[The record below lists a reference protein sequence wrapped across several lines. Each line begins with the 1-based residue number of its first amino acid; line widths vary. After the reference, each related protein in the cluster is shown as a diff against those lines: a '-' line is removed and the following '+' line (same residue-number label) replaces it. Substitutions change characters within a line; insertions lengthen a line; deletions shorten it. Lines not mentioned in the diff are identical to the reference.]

1 MELNENQIETRPL
14 YIQLMVIIKARY
26 LQTQAIIFTR
36 KILLCLIFINI
47 FKHMLQKLYLAQ

>member
-1 MELNENQIETRPL
+1 MELNENQIEIRPL

-36 KILLCLIFINI
+36 KILLGLIFINI